1 MAKYSSKSDRKSL
14 TSKYR
19 NIIKFKNGT
28 VFKYQVKFQHKN
40 KIYGSDKIFT
50 NEKKAVSYRN
60 KLWKEHHPAL
70 YKEQFPSENE
80 ESSSSEEESSV
91 SNLLSDVN
99 FQMPERVPESAKR
112 VIFTLQNNICPV
124 CRQELKCN
132 QGCHLDHI
140 YPKQFGGPH
149 EMKNFQMLHYNC
161 HQMKTDVIDKDSHLV
176 KILKND
182 QVHVIDKISAVKKM
196 QSQIF
201 T

>member
-60 KLWKEHHPAL
+60 KLWKEHYPAL

-161 HQMKTDVIDKDSHLV
+161 HQMKTDVIDKDSYLK
-176 KILKND
+176 KILKNN
-182 QVHVIDKISAVKKM
+182 QIHVIDKINAVKKM